1 MSHIQVRISSNSSA
15 AAARL
20 ASAERRLEAARQ
32 QRYDHQWNLSRTRS
46 NDQRFKWRT
55 IKHLTQRSFDAWRVC
70 QTEQRPGGHVP
81 VHGLPVKFT
90 LFTHACSETASD
102 STELQNS
109 GDWRCVCRC
118 PSCAA
123 SVYSFMYLS
132 YFCLFNAL
140 ALQATIH
147 IPQNLP
153 SNDHH

>member
-1 MSHIQVRISSNSSA
+1 MSHIQVRDSSNSSA
-15 AAARL
+15 AAVKL
-20 ASAERRLEAARQ
+20 ALAKRRLQ
-32 QRYDHQWNLSRTRS
+32 LLDNNSDHQWYLGRTGRS
-46 NDQRFKWRT
+46 DQRFKWRT
-55 IKHLTQRSFDAWRVC
+55 IKHPRQRSFDAWRVR

-90 LFTHACSETASD
+90 LFTHACSETALD

-109 GDWRCVCRC
+109 GEWRCVCRC